1 MNWVKKKIN
10 QRNLDEILTFN
21 IKQDFLYKTTY
32 TFKYKNTKNIVSF
45 VSQFVSV
52 TKITKVI
59 RSYLNCD
66 LQLKQRLS
74 NIQEKTKYNAL

>member
-1 MNWVKKKIN
+1 MNWVKKKYQPMKSRLN
-10 QRNLDEILTFN
+10 FN
-21 IKQDFLYKTTY
+21 IQHKTGLYKNTY
-32 TFKYKNTKNIVSF
+32 TFKCKNTKNTVSLK
-45 VSQFVSV
+45 SQFVSV